1 MSLDTYVVL
10 DFETSG
16 TDPKRHAP
24 VSIGV
29 AVVRDRELVKDPFYS
44 LIGPPKHYKTGK
56 IEREY
61 DVCALEVSG
70 LTWKAIKSAP
80 KPAAVL
86 AEIRTW
92 VKLNDAEHLP
102 VVAYNS
108 PFDLTFWSELLFL
121 SGGYNRTT
129 QAFEVPVSPLLG
141 PWYCAMQLAKASVR
155 CADYKLTTV
164 AEHLGLDPQNEPH
177 NALDD
182 AILAGKVFRMVT
194 ATQDVQA

>member
-1 MSLDTYVVL
+1 MSPVTYVVL

-16 TDPKRHAP
+16 LDPKRHAP

-29 AVVRDRELVKDPFYS
+29 AVVRDGELGKDPFYS
-44 LIGPPKHYKTGK
+44 LIGPPTHYKTQK

-61 DVCALEVSG
+61 NVCALEVSG
-70 LTWKAIKSAP
+70 ITWKAIKAAP

-92 VKLNDAEHLP
+92 VKFNDAEHLP

-108 PFDLTFWSELLFL
+108 PFDLAFWSELLFL

-129 QAFEVPVSPLLG
+129 QAFDVPVSPLLG

-155 CADYKLTTV
+155 CENYKLTTV
-164 AEHLGLDPQNEPH
+164 AAHLGLDPQKEPH

-182 AILAGKVFRMVT
+182 AILAGKVFQMVA
-194 ATQDVQA
+194 ATEDVTP